1 MKKNGVQNKKTTF
14 LCIFTLFLVILI
26 SNSSSNAMEFIFKD
40 PQYSFQSLRTI
51 GYTCSGGADIGECL
65 STVYRVKEGNDES
78 WYAEWIKTAK
88 RLEKAAGRFL
98 KEGNKVSAGEA
109 YFRASN
115 YYRTAEFFLHTNPED
130 PRILKTWGKSRDCF
144 IKAARLSDHPIKPV
158 EIPFEGTTLPGYLC
172 LVDDTGGKRPLL
184 IIHSGFDGTAEEL
197 YFEVA
202 RFAIKRGYNCL
213 LFEGPGQGRV
223 IREQKIHFRPN
234 WETVVTPVVDFALKL
249 PEVNH
254 DKIALMGISMG
265 GYLAPRAAAFEHRI
279 KACIA
284 NGGVFDFHAGIVSNF
299 PPKIKNNIE
308 KILDNKSAS
317 AEFDKD
323 MYEVMKKDTGLRW
336 VLHNGMWTFGARSPS
351 EYLRMT
357 RPYNLKH
364 CVDKITC
371 LMLVVNSEGDRD
383 FHVQAKELYDALR
396 CPKDYM
402 LFTVDEGAEEH
413 CQMGAIM
420 ISNERIFNWLD
431 KMFMN

>member
-1 MKKNGVQNKKTTF
+1 MKKNDGQNKKITF
-14 LCIFTLFLVILI
+14 VRIFTLFLVILI

-65 STVYRVKEGNDES
+65 STVYRVKEGDDES
-78 WYAEWIKTAK
+78 WYAEWIKTAR
-88 RLEKAAGRFL
+88 RLEKTADQFL

-109 YFRASN
+109 CFRASN
-115 YYRTAEFFLHTNPED
+115 YYRTAEFFLHTNPKD

-284 NGGVFDFHAGIVSNF
+284 NGGVFDFHAGIVNNF
-299 PPKIKNNIE
+299 PPEIKNNIE

-323 MYEVMKKDTGLRW
+323 MYEVMKKNTGLRW

-357 RPYNLKH
+357 RPYTLKH

-383 FHVQAKELYDALR
+383 FHVQAKQLYDALR